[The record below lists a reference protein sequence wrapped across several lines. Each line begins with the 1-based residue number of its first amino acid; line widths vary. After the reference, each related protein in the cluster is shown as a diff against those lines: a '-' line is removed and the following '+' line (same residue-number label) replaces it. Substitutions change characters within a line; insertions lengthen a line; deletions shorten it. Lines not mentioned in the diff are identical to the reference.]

1 MANMS
6 LKEWKNVNDNTP
18 LRVAFYGRVSTEH
31 EMQVSAFE
39 NQIEWY
45 KDIAKKNP
53 NWTVV
58 APIRTYLDRGIT
70 GTDAEMR
77 QGFMNII
84 ADAKRDKFDMIVTRD
99 VSRFCRNI
107 VDSLQYCRML
117 KKFGVQIFFVGEN
130 IRSIQDK
137 DAEFKLEVMS
147 MLAENYSRDIS
158 EKVKAGQFIARQKG
172 VLYGT
177 GNILGYERVKFR
189 REEQSSDMPT
199 FRIVEEE
206 AETVRM
212 IYRLYLSGLGL
223 KKIKNELE
231 KERRKTATGLMSWDV
246 STISR
251 VLDNPMYMGKQYQC
265 QTTVEEFLS
274 HERKKNSKEDFIL
287 IDGDFAPI
295 IDEDTFNKVKALRQ
309 KKGAANPFK
318 GEKGAT
324 FTNDKWSSKLECDCG
339 STFKRFQWN
348 PKADGTIPI
357 GYSCRKKVNDG
368 SLAFRQ
374 KNGMDIADACDS
386 KSIPEWHLEL
396 AGKTVFS
403 SLITDK
409 RAAVLENYAI
419 IERCYCESRKIAA
432 SDSAAAMKAISK
444 NEAKI
449 RRLLDLY
456 TEGDIEIAEYREKRA
471 SYEAAIT
478 QAKAQLQ
485 AEAEY
490 DAEDEKD
497 DTLIRAFETLAGI
510 VNMSDGKV
518 NNLLMKHYVDKVVVR
533 PYGFDFMI
541 NLKGDATEFAVSQA
555 EVRKNEPYAV
565 RAARTNKM
573 LEEQYQPA
581 FISVLDFE
589 TARKYRKDAG
599 DYLRTNQW
607 DDKVVKVFIRK

>member
-1 MANMS
+1 MANMT
-6 LKEWKNVNDNTP
+6 LKDWEKVNSSTP
-18 LRVAFYGRVSTEH
+18 LRVVFYGRVSTEH
-31 EMQVSAFE
+31 EAQIHALE
-39 NQIEWY
+39 NQLQWY
-45 KDIAKKNP
+45 QDIASRNS

-58 APIRTYLDRGIT
+58 APVETYLDKGIT
-70 GTDAEMR
+70 GTQAKKR
-77 QGFMNII
+77 PGFMQMIS
-84 ADAKRDKFDMIVTRD
+84 DAKLGKFDMAVTRE
-99 VSRFCRNI
+99 VSRFGRNTLEA
-107 VDSLQYCRML
+107 LQYSREL
-117 KKFGVQIFFVGEN
+117 KAAGVQVYFVNDN
-130 IRSIQDK
+130 ISTIKDD
-137 DAEFKLEVMS
+137 DAELKLGLMASFAQE
-147 MLAENYSRDIS
+147 ESRKTS
-158 EKVKAGQFIARQKG
+158 SRVKAGQYSSRQKG

-177 GNILGYERVKFR
+177 GNILGYNRVKRKGDKSSDSTPTFTVD
-189 REEQSSDMPT
+189 EEQ
-199 FRIVEEE
+199 

-231 KERRKTATGLMSWDV
+231 KECRKTATGLMSWDV

-348 PKADGTIPI
+348 PKADSTIPI

-419 IERCYCESRKIAA
+419 IERCYCESRKNAA
-432 SDSAAAMKAISK
+432 SDSADAMKVISK
-444 NEAKI
+444 NEVKLK
-449 RRLLDLY
+449 RLVDLY

-485 AEAEY
+485 AESEY